1 MVHANSNGLPRDPP
15 YSGDDQ
21 KRLRAF
27 AYGAITLYGRTFQTS
42 FASAELCNSSAAL
55 QNHTVDPTTPDEQ
68 HLQAITPTRFRL
80 FPVRSPLLG
89 KSLLLSIPRG
99 TKMVHSP
106 RLASPS
112 YVFTRRYRSIM
123 SCRFPHSEIHGSKL
137 AWQLPVAYRSQPRL
151 SSPPGARASTTH
163 PL

>member
-42 FASAELCNSSAAL
+42 FASAELCNSSVDL
-55 QNHTVDPTTPDEQ
+55 QNHTVDPTTPDVQ
-68 HLQAITPTRFRL
+68 RLQAITPTRFRL